1 MNAVVVRLSDL
12 AFLSPADL
20 SGACSESELG
30 EKILK
35 QFAFLPGDLRVTITD
50 GTARI
55 EYSEPAAEKLRE
67 AQRLSEQAAQSAK
80 SGDFQQALHL
90 FTQALA
96 ANPALPVARRDLAM
110 LHYELGDLS
119 AAKDQL
125 IDALRLAPDDAWS
138 YVVLGNI
145 FTREQDWDS
154 AIRFFTKAL
163 DLKPGDPYALNGLGA
178 ASAKSGDEASAM
190 RHFEAAIEANPRF
203 PEPRFGK
210 ALLLKNQGHL
220 DGAAETLDSL
230 QRDTSP
236 EDPRSNPVF
245 QRAEELLASIR
256 QEIRERGGPTNPE
269 LLQEKHPAAVWHLLD
284 ALNRFDSL
292 DPRRVG
298 EITFEVAHLGREPL
312 TETQRHGENFLL
324 GTPTSSSASSL
335 RSGFSSPVSAFSV
348 VPHVCR
354 IQAHRSRARYRHGF
368 ERALD
373 YCAGVV

>member
-245 QRAEELLASIR
+245 QRAEQLLASIR
-256 QEIRERGGPTNPE
+256 KEIRERGGPTNPE

-284 ALNRFDSL
+284 ALKRFDSL
-292 DPRRVG
+292 DPHRVG
-298 EITFEVAHLGREPL
+298 EITFEVARLGE
-312 TETQRHGENFLL
+312 
-324 GTPTSSSASSL
+324 
-335 RSGFSSPVSAFSV
+335 SG
-348 VPHVCR
+348 
-354 IQAHRSRARYRHGF
+354 
-368 ERALD
+368 LD
-373 YCAGVV
+373 YANPEKKYTLSAYPGESFSGLQLMCLMYAGFKRIAPEQDTGMDLNEPWITALELFNAGKNSEGS

>member
-110 LHYELGDLS
+110 LHYEFGDLS

-163 DLKPGDPYALNGLGA
+163 DL
-178 ASAKSGDEASAM
+178 EA
-190 RHFEAAIEANPRF
+190 RR
-203 PEPRFGK
+203 
-210 ALLLKNQGHL
+210 
-220 DGAAETLDSL
+220 SL
-230 QRDTSP
+230 RAQRPWS
-236 EDPRSNPVF
+236 RIS
-245 QRAEELLASIR
+245 EEWR
-256 QEIRERGGPTNPE
+256 RG
-269 LLQEKHPAAVWHLLD
+269 
-284 ALNRFDSL
+284 
-292 DPRRVG
+292 
-298 EITFEVAHLGREPL
+298 
-312 TETQRHGENFLL
+312 QRH
-324 GTPTSSSASSL
+324 A
-335 RSGFSSPVSAFSV
+335 AFRCS
-348 VPHVCR
+348 
-354 IQAHRSRARYRHGF
+354 
-368 ERALD
+368 D
-373 YCAGVV
+373 